1 MYPRFPS
8 VADPLQPGAE
18 RYLAMAPH
26 TEAALA
32 SLREAATATWTG
44 HPFDR
49 EGSDMPIPPDVAYG
63 GVRVDPNRHQQIIL
77 APNKQIM
84 GSGQ

>member
-8 VADPLQPGAE
+8 VTHRLQPGGE

-26 TEAALA
+26 AETAVA

-44 HPFDR
+44 HLFDR
-49 EGSDMPIPPDVAYG
+49 KGSDLPIPPDVAYG

-77 APNKQIM
+77 APNNQIM